1 MAHTYLI
8 FRSMFVRLVLQKQRF
23 STNMDLAM
31 GMGCAC
37 HAPEVYC
44 ILEPR
49 TTSEKG

>member
-1 MAHTYLI
+1 MSNIQIHVCAI
-8 FRSMFVRLVLQKQRF
+8 GPAEAKVLDQHG
-23 STNMDLAM
+23 LAM